1 MRNPILTLIR
11 LGPSAVYALAAIFLI
26 SMVLLTNYPSSAWAW
41 WLHMTILPV
50 MRGPISLLL
59 AVPGIAFWSALTILT
74 LAALFGTYLAIRP
87 ERYPKTGF
95 IHAHVALIVTALAMV
110 RVTNAQ
116 AGLSGFSLPEVLRGD
131 WSMLQITDS
140 LLGTA
145 LLVFVF
151 LACLCSH
158 VAMIRRIRT

>member
-1 MRNPILTLIR
+1 MRNPVLALIR
-11 LGPSAVYALAAIFLI
+11 LGPSAVYALAAMFLI
-26 SMVLLTNYPSSAWAW
+26 SMILLTNYPSGTWAW

-50 MRGPISLLL
+50 MREPISLLL
-59 AVPGIAFWSALTILT
+59 AAPGVTFWSALTILT
-74 LAALFGTYLAIRP
+74 LAALLGINLAIRP

-95 IHAHVALIVTALAMV
+95 IHAHVALIVTGLAMV

-116 AGLSGFSLPEVLRGD
+116 AGLSSFSLPQVLRGD

-140 LLGTA
+140 LLGMA
-145 LLVFVF
+145 LLVLAF

-158 VAMIRRIRT
+158 IAIIRRICA